1 MEAAGECFQSLGN
14 FDAHGWDRTT
24 FNKTRPPSAV
34 ILERVRGH
42 RECISNRAEQGGA
55 AGKALA
61 RRRVLKARAL
71 QHPGRSDGRHSTI
84 SRRYAAESS
93 RGLSREF
100 SELYLTRPKNVPLP
114 KVEITCTRTGTARV
128 TESEKVRWV
137 LGRSRLG

>member
-34 ILERVRGH
+34 ILERARGH

-61 RRRVLKARAL
+61 RAAEFLR
-71 QHPGRSDGRHSTI
+71 PGRCNTQ
-84 SRRYAAESS
+84 AAPMVGIL
-93 RGLSREF
+93 R
-100 SELYLTRPKNVPLP
+100 
-114 KVEITCTRTGTARV
+114 
-128 TESEKVRWV
+128 
-137 LGRSRLG
+137 